1 MKTSKQGFESVKIF
15 LETLN
20 NYNSNM
26 VVYGSDHCVNEYNG
40 ITVKEAI
47 KKTKYNSRDKLWMEI
62 RE

>member
-26 VVYGSDHCVNEYNG
+26 IVYGSDHCVTEYNG
-40 ITVKEAI
+40 ITVKSAI
-47 KKTKYNSRDKLWMEI
+47 KRTKYNSRDKLWMVV
-62 RE
+62 R